1 MIEEAADDYDHTW
14 SSIRHPATNQNP
26 ATNPML
32 NPNRQRPN
40 RTNALIGPP
49 TVTGPAQ
56 NMMGPNQRYQINQ
69 NTLPVVTEEI
79 QNTVSQLHIS
89 NGKIFKSTISSGGP
103 LRSNWEP

>member
-14 SSIRHPATNQNP
+14 SSIRHPATNPN
-26 ATNPML
+26 L
-32 NPNRQRPN
+32 NPNRQRPLN
-40 RTNALIGPP
+40 HRTNAGPP
-49 TVTGPAQ
+49 TVTPSAQ

-89 NGKIFKSTISSGGP
+89 NGEISKFTLKIPPKIFP
-103 LRSNWEP
+103 

>member
-14 SSIRHPATNQNP
+14 SSIRHPATN
-26 ATNPML
+26 PMP

-40 RTNALIGPP
+40 RTNAGPP
-49 TVTGPAQ
+49 TVTSPAQ

-89 NGKIFKSTISSGGP
+89 NGMFLNFKGRALCGRPSK
-103 LRSNWEP
+103 SNREP